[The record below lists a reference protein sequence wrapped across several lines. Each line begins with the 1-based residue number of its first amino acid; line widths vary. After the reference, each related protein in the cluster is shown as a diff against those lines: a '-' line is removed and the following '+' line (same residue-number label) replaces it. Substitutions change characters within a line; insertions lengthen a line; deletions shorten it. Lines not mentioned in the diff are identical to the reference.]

1 MPEIF
6 SLNMP
11 ARVYDIPII
20 NEELL
25 AKVVEINATREE
37 ITLLSER
44 IQNAIELLSQYNG
57 ELLTLYIQQN
67 KGLIFTEEKPL

>member
-1 MPEIF
+1 MPEFF
-6 SLNMP
+6 SLSMP

-20 NEELL
+20 NEEINR
-25 AKVVEINATREE
+25 KVEEINAIREE

-57 ELLTLYIQQN
+57 ELLTMYLREQRV
-67 KGLIFTEEKPL
+67 